1 MQDFT
6 NTTIDLDTL
15 PKYEEVVFE
24 KLHPKY
30 WNVIVI
36 NLMIFTLILLGAV
49 AITFISVYSSNE
61 TDLGV
66 GFYVAILV
74 AALLIIS
81 LSFWMN
87 RISFQKRG
95 FVIRE
100 KDLLYKSGILST
112 TTTIVP
118 FNRIQHIAVNEGM
131 FSRMYDLASLEIYT
145 AGGSTSDLRISG
157 IDKEK
162 AHSIREFLMN
172 NVVEEQLSSSE
183 NIVISENTENQDEVQ
198 NDSSESFENPKEN
211 E

>member
-6 NTTIDLDTL
+6 NTTIDLDAL
-15 PKYEEVVFE
+15 PKYEEVVFQ
-24 KLHPKY
+24 KLQPKY

-36 NLMIFTLILLGAV
+36 NLMIFTLIVLGAV
-49 AITFISVYSSNE
+49 AVTFVSVYSSNE
-61 TDLGV
+61 TDLGA
-66 GFYVAILV
+66 GFYITILV
-74 AALLIIS
+74 AALIIIS

-100 KDLLYKSGILST
+100 KDLLYRSGILST

-162 AHSIREFLMN
+162 AHNIKDFLMRS
-172 NVVEEQLSSSE
+172 LTPDPS
-183 NIVISENTENQDEVQ
+183 
-198 NDSSESFENPKEN
+198 PKERGESN
-211 E
+211 PETEL

>member
-6 NTTIDLDTL
+6 NTTIDLDAL
-15 PKYEEVVFE
+15 PKYEEVVFQ
-24 KLHPKY
+24 KLQPKY

-36 NLMIFTLILLGAV
+36 NLMIFTLIVLGAV
-49 AITFISVYSSNE
+49 AVTFVSVYSSNE
-61 TDLGV
+61 TDLGA
-66 GFYVAILV
+66 GFYITILV
-74 AALLIIS
+74 AALIIIS

-100 KDLLYKSGILST
+100 KDLLYRSGILST

-145 AGGSTSDLRISG
+145 AGGSTSELSISG

-172 NVVEEQLSSSE
+172 NVVEEQLNSSE
-183 NIVISENTENQDEVQ
+183 KPDISENQDKIQ
-198 NDSSESFENPKEN
+198 NDSLESFENPKEN

>member
-6 NTTIDLDTL
+6 NTTIDLDAL
-15 PKYEEVVFE
+15 PKYEEVVFQ
-24 KLHPKY
+24 KLQPKY
-30 WNVIVI
+30 RNVIVI
-36 NLMIFTLILLGAV
+36 NLMIFTLIVLGAV
-49 AITFISVYSSNE
+49 AVTFVSGYSSNE
-61 TDLGV
+61 TDLGA
-66 GFYVAILV
+66 GFYITILV
-74 AALLIIS
+74 ATLIIIS

-100 KDLLYKSGILST
+100 KDLLYRSGILST

-172 NVVEEQLSSSE
+172 NVVEEQLNSSE
-183 NIVISENTENQDEVQ
+183 KPDISENQDKIQ
-198 NDSSESFENPKEN
+198 NDSLESFENPKEN

>member
-6 NTTIDLDTL
+6 NTTIDLDAL
-15 PKYEEVVFE
+15 PKYEEVVFQ
-24 KLHPKY
+24 KLQPKY

-36 NLMIFTLILLGAV
+36 NLMIFTLIVLGAV
-49 AITFISVYSSNE
+49 AVTFVSVYSSNE
-61 TDLGV
+61 TDLGA
-66 GFYVAILV
+66 GFYITILV
-74 AALLIIS
+74 AALIIIS

-100 KDLLYKSGILST
+100 KDLLYRSGILST

-145 AGGSTSDLRISG
+145 AGGSTSDLSISG

-172 NVVEEQLSSSE
+172 NVVEEQLNSSE
-183 NIVISENTENQDEVQ
+183 KPDISENQDKIQ
-198 NDSSESFENPKEN
+198 NDSLESFENPKEN

>member
-6 NTTIDLDTL
+6 NTTIDLDAL
-15 PKYEEVVFE
+15 PKYEEVVFQ
-24 KLHPKY
+24 KLQPKY

-36 NLMIFTLILLGAV
+36 NLMIFTLIVLGAV
-49 AITFISVYSSNE
+49 AVTFVSVYSSNE
-61 TDLGV
+61 TNLGA
-66 GFYVAILV
+66 GFYITILV
-74 AALLIIS
+74 AALIIIS
-81 LSFWMN
+81 FSFWMN

-100 KDLLYKSGILST
+100 KDLLYRSGIFST

-172 NVVEEQLSSSE
+172 NVVEEQLNSSE
-183 NIVISENTENQDEVQ
+183 KPDISENQDKIQ
-198 NDSSESFENPKEN
+198 NDSLESFENPKEN